1 MELRVL
7 QYFLAVAREQSILK
21 ASEALH
27 LSQPT
32 LSRQLRDLEIQLG
45 KQLFVRGNRKIT
57 LTDEGALLRK
67 RAEEIV
73 ALVKKTENEIMLS
86 EESISG
92 NIYIGAGETDAIRL
106 VTRTAAKL
114 QAEHPLLHYHIFSGD
129 SQDVLERLDK
139 GLLDFG
145 IVFDPTDLSSYNHI
159 GIPKKDRWGVLMRRD
174 SPLANQ
180 DTICPEDLWDKPI
193 ILSRQQKEGSEL
205 SLWLK
210 KDFSELN
217 IVATYNLLF
226 NGSLMV
232 DEGLGY
238 ALCLDG
244 IINTSGNSNLCFKP
258 LEPSLKLGMNLVWKK
273 YQVFSK
279 AAEKFLEQFKSEIY

>member
-1 MELRVL
+1 M
-7 QYFLAVAREQSILK
+7 FI
-21 ASEALH
+21 
-27 LSQPT
+27 
-32 LSRQLRDLEIQLG
+32 
-45 KQLFVRGNRKIT
+45 RGNRKIT
-57 LTDEGALLRK
+57 LTEEGVLLRK

-73 ALVKKTENEIMLS
+73 ALVKKAENEIMIF
-86 EESISG
+86 EESIAG
-92 NIYIGAGETDAIRL
+92 DIYIGAGETDAIRIIA
-106 VTRTAAKL
+106 RTAVKL

-129 SQDVLERLDK
+129 SEDVLERLDK

-145 IVFDPTDLSSYNHI
+145 IVFNPTDLSSYNHI
-159 GIPKKDRWGVLMRRD
+159 PIPKKDRWGVLMRQD
-174 SPLANQ
+174 SPLADR
-180 DTICPEDLWDKPI
+180 DTVHSEDLWDKPL

-244 IINTSGNSNLCFKP
+244 IINTSGSNLCFKP
-258 LEPSLKLGMNLVWKK
+258 LEPPLELGMNLVWKK

-279 AAEKFLEQFKSEIY
+279 GAEKFLEQLKSEI

>member
-7 QYFLAVAREQSILK
+7 QYFLAVAGEQSILG
-21 ASEALH
+21 AAQALH

-32 LSRQLRDLEIQLG
+32 LSRQLKDLEIELG
-45 KQLFVRGNRKIT
+45 KQLFIRGNRKIT
-57 LTDEGALLRK
+57 LTEDGLLLKK
-67 RAEEIV
+67 RAEEILG
-73 ALVKKTENEIMLS
+73 LVKKTESEIMLS
-86 EESISG
+86 ETTLAG
-92 NIYIGAGETDAIRL
+92 DVYIGAGETDAVRL
-106 VTRTAAKL
+106 IARTAAKL
-114 QAEHPLLHYHIFSGD
+114 QAEYPLLHYHIFSGD

-159 GIPKKDRWGVLMRRD
+159 RIPKKDRWGVLMRQD
-174 SPLANQ
+174 SPLADK
-180 DTICPEDLWDKPI
+180 DTIQAEDLWDKPL
-193 ILSRQQKEGSEL
+193 ILSRQQTEGSEL
-205 SLWLK
+205 SLWLR
-210 KDFSELN
+210 KDFAELN

-232 DEGLGY
+232 GEGLGY
-238 ALCLDG
+238 ALCLDS

-258 LEPSLKLGMNLVWKK
+258 LEPSLELGMNLVWKK

-279 AAEKFLEQFKSEIY
+279 AAEKFLEQLRAEIK

>member
-1 MELRVL
+1 
-7 QYFLAVAREQSILK
+7 
-21 ASEALH
+21 
-27 LSQPT
+27 
-32 LSRQLRDLEIQLG
+32 
-45 KQLFVRGNRKIT
+45 
-57 LTDEGALLRK
+57 
-67 RAEEIV
+67 
-73 ALVKKTENEIMLS
+73 
-86 EESISG
+86 
-92 NIYIGAGETDAIRL
+92 
-106 VTRTAAKL
+106 
-114 QAEHPLLHYHIFSGD
+114 
-129 SQDVLERLDK
+129 
-139 GLLDFG
+139 
-145 IVFDPTDLSSYNHI
+145 
-159 GIPKKDRWGVLMRRD
+159 MRRD

>member
-7 QYFLAVAREQSILK
+7 RYFLAIVREQSILK
-21 ASEALH
+21 ASETLH

-32 LSRQLRDLEIQLG
+32 LSRQLKDLEIELG
-45 KQLFVRGNRKIT
+45 KQLFIRGNRKIT
-57 LTDEGALLRK
+57 LTEEGVLLRK

-73 ALVKKTENEIMLS
+73 ALVKKAENEIMIF
-86 EESISG
+86 EESIAG
-92 NIYIGAGETDAIRL
+92 DIYIGAGETDAIRIIA
-106 VTRTAAKL
+106 RTAVKL

-129 SQDVLERLDK
+129 SEDVLERLDK

-145 IVFDPTDLSSYNHI
+145 IVFNPTDLSSYNHI
-159 GIPKKDRWGVLMRRD
+159 PIPKKDRWGVLMRQD
-174 SPLANQ
+174 SPLADR
-180 DTICPEDLWDKPI
+180 DTVHSEDLWDKPL

-244 IINTSGNSNLCFKP
+244 IINTSGSNLCFKP
-258 LEPSLKLGMNLVWKK
+258 LEPPLELGMNLVWKK

-279 AAEKFLEQFKSEIY
+279 GAEKFLEQLKSEI

>member
-279 AAEKFLEQFKSEIY
+279 AVEKFLEQFKSEIY

>member
-32 LSRQLRDLEIQLG
+32 LSRQLRNLEIELG

-57 LTDEGALLRK
+57 LTEEGALLRK

-73 ALVKKTENEIMLS
+73 ALVKKTESEITLS
-86 EESISG
+86 EESIAG
-92 NIYIGAGETDAIRL
+92 DIYIGAGETDAIRL

-174 SPLANQ
+174 SPLANK

-205 SLWLK
+205 FFWLK

-217 IVATYNLLF
+217 IIATYNLLF

-273 YQVFSK
+273 YPVFSK